1 MIVRIMGED
10 QYQLDEQAMR
20 TIASLD
26 NAMQEAILQDD
37 QARFSQVLHQ
47 LVRFVQERGE
57 VVPAEALVKSDVIIP
72 SADMTLHEARR
83 YVEKPIP

>member
-1 MIVRIMGED
+1 MIVRIIGVD

-47 LVRFVQERGE
+47 LVRFIREQGH
-57 VVPAEALVKSDVIIP
+57 VVPAEALVRSDLIVP